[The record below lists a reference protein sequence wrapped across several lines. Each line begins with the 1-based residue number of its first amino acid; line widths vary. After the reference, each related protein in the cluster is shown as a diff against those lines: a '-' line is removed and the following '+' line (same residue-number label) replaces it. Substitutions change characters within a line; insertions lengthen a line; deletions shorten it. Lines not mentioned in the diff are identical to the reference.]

1 MVDLIAFVAPAECAD
16 GGDDGG
22 GADAPRLLERAG
34 LGGLEQLVHAQQPLL
49 DGNVPALQKLDGG
62 FARDAA
68 QDGAGQRGSDDGAV
82 DLEHDVHA
90 AALLDVLTLHA
101 VEPQHLRVA
110 LGLGTLAGT
119 VGRAVVAAALGLARA
134 AAHRAHILGL
144 DHDGHRLE
152 PVGEVAAGGGE
163 DDDERRLMHTVQ
175 GQRRVGGIQE
185 RADVERCAGVV
196 RHPSLIDA
204 DDLLDSL
211 QRVVGIEL
219 RQTQTL
225 AGAV

>member
-1 MVDLIAFVAPAECAD
+1 MASAHRTGPAEGIGLRAPLDAGQLVVELLRQLADTVMVDLIAFVAPAECAD

-22 GADAPRLLERAG
+22 GADAPRLLERTG

-110 LGLGTLAGT
+110 LGLGALAGA
-119 VGRAVVAAALGLARA
+119 VGRAVVAAALDMA
-134 AAHRAHILGL
+134 
-144 DHDGHRLE
+144 
-152 PVGEVAAGGGE
+152 
-163 DDDERRLMHTVQ
+163 
-175 GQRRVGGIQE
+175 
-185 RADVERCAGVV
+185 
-196 RHPSLIDA
+196 
-204 DDLLDSL
+204 
-211 QRVVGIEL
+211 
-219 RQTQTL
+219 
-225 AGAV
+225 